1 MLLFVTSR
9 YPTEKHPKL
18 PELLPFFRELLPPGP
33 EKQEIGART
42 GLIFEV
48 LIHPKNGCLAKS
60 CRGDFCSRWEHK
72 YFSRGRRPVPGGP
85 KTGKIICG
93 SS

>member
-33 EKQEIGART
+33 EKQGIGARK
-42 GLIFEV
+42 GRIFKV
-48 LIHPKNGCLAKS
+48 SIHPKNRYMVKS
-60 CRGDFCSRWEHK
+60 
-72 YFSRGRRPVPGGP
+72 
-85 KTGKIICG
+85 
-93 SS
+93 